1 MGSFNQRAVNAE
13 GQPGNARERILDTAY
28 TLFSRHGIRAVGVDT
43 VVAESGVAK
52 MTLYRHFPSKDDLVL
67 AFMQLREELWTRGWV
82 EAETGRR
89 ASTPAERLL
98 AIFDIFDEWFH
109 TKDFEGCSFI
119 NVLLEIDDRESVVH
133 VAAARHLANIRAFL
147 RSLAEEAGVRDP
159 ETFARQWHTLMKG
172 SIVAA
177 GEGDANAARAAKE
190 VAKLLLAHERVA
202 QELGESAGSPPPARS
217 RRRSVSTA

>member
-1 MGSFNQRAVNAE
+1 MGSFNQRAVTPE
-13 GQPGNARERILDTAY
+13 VQSGNARERILGTAY

-43 VVAESGVAK
+43 VVAQSGVAK

-67 AFMQLREELWTRGWV
+67 AFLERREELWTRGWV
-82 EAETGRR
+82 EAESGRR
-89 ASTPAERLL
+89 ATTPGERLL

-109 TKDFEGCSFI
+109 QDDFEGCSFI
-119 NVLLEIDDRESVVH
+119 NVLLEIDDRTNVVH
-133 VAAARHLANIRAFL
+133 AAAVRHLANIRAFV
-147 RSLAEEAGVRDP
+147 RGLAEEAGVRDA

-202 QELGESAGSPPPARS
+202 QELGESAASRPVRS
-217 RRRSVSTA
+217 GRRAISSAS